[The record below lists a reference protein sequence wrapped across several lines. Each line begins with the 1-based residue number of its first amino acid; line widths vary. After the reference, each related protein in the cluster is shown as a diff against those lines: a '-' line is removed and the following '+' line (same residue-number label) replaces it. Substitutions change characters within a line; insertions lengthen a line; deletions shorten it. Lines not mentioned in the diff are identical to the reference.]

1 MDHYLD
7 IRIHP
12 DPEFA
17 LPLLLGAL
25 YAKLHRALAAQQ
37 CRDIG
42 TSFPGYALAVK
53 SDKGKIAPPTLGDTL
68 RLHGSAAALDS
79 LMAANWLA
87 GMRDHVTPGHILPVP
102 AAANLVRV
110 QRKQAKSNP
119 ARERE
124 RLMRRKGVSEA
135 EALRLIPDDKAKWL
149 DLPYLTLTSHSTGQ
163 RFLLFIVQQT
173 ATQAASGEF
182 NAYGLSQTA
191 TLPAW

>member
-7 IRIHP
+7 IRLRP

-25 YAKLHRALAAQQ
+25 YAKLHRVLAAQQ
-37 CRDIG
+37 RSDIG
-42 TSFPGYALAVK
+42 ASFPGYALATK
-53 SDKGKIAPPTLGDTL
+53 TDQGKTVPPTLGDTL

-87 GMRDHVTPGHILPVP
+87 GMRDHVTLGHILPVP
-102 AAANLVRV
+102 AAASLVRV
-110 QRKQAKSNP
+110 RRKQVKSNP
-119 ARERE
+119 AKERS
-124 RLMRRKGVSEA
+124 RLVRRKGISEA

-149 DLPYLTLTSHSTGQ
+149 DLPYLTLTSQSTGQ
-163 RFLLFIVQQT
+163 RFLLFIAQQA

-182 NAYGLSQTA
+182 NAYALSQTA
-191 TLPAW
+191 TLPAF